1 MNAEIS
7 FFGVYLPSRL
17 VCAPIAYALLSLI
30 KLMVGA
36 VGLQRFI
43 WHRNLFNAAV
53 FVCLLGITLSIL
65 SERLP

>member
-7 FFGVYLPSRL
+7 FFGVYLPSLL
-17 VCAPIAYALLSLI
+17 VCAPIAYALLSII
-30 KLMVGA
+30 KLMISA
-36 VGLQRFI
+36 LGLQRFI

-53 FVCLLGITLSIL
+53 FVCLLGVTLSIF

>member
-7 FFGVYLPSRL
+7 FFGVYLPSLL

-30 KLMVGA
+30 KLMIGA
-36 VGLQRFI
+36 LGLQRFI
-43 WHRNLFNAAV
+43 WHRSLFNAAI
-53 FVCLLGITLSIL
+53 FICLLGVTLSII